1 MPANMMKAPV
11 GSSKLNV
18 IGSSSAI
25 VSAGPIPGSTPTN
38 VPSSTPMAAK
48 ARFSGERTVPN
59 PSIRSEMTARAA
71 MSEDRRQPARK
82 RHPEVLREGREEP
95 EAEDQPGEHV
105 TDQRVRAEDARQRNE
120 HRRRGQRVADRLE
133 QERIGQQR

>member
-38 VPSSTPMAAK
+38 VPSSTPMAAN

-59 PSIRSEMTARAA
+59 PSIRSEMTASVAT
-71 MSEDRRQPARK
+71 SEDRCYPGRQGRAQ
-82 RHPEVLREGREEP
+82 VLGEGRVEP
-95 EAEDQPGEHV
+95 EAEHQPGEHV
-105 TDQRVRAEDARQRNE
+105 PDQRSRAEDAR
-120 HRRRGQRVADRLE
+120 
-133 QERIGQQR
+133 ER

>member
-38 VPSSTPMAAK
+38 VPSSTPMAAN

-59 PSIRSEMTARAA
+59 PSMRSERTARTA
-71 MSEDRRQPARK
+71 MSEDRRNSGRQGYA
-82 RHPEVLREGREEP
+82 EVLREGREEP
-95 EAEDQPGEHV
+95 EAEHQP
-105 TDQRVRAEDARQRNE
+105 
-120 HRRRGQRVADRLE
+120 
-133 QERIGQQR
+133 